1 MPIKEKSP
9 ADYDGPALGRDDPVW
24 QYYLRESTQRD
35 TDLVDGWNKLAG
47 LFSAVVTAFLI
58 ESYKSLKSD
67 ADAALV
73 TAVSVRRI
81 VDLFEANISREPLP
95 PRSPLPV
102 IDVDGFRPSR
112 NDIVINTL
120 WFFSLALSMS
130 VALIAM
136 LIKEWND
143 VYRRGNRFTPYY
155 VQARTRQ
162 ARYERLEK
170 WGVRK
175 IVRIL
180 PVIMHIALGLFLLGL
195 ILFLKGFD
203 IKLMQPVMAVIII
216 TLGLYVFTTLAP
228 LFTAFCPYNTPLSSR
243 TVWGFFY
250 SIVHLVAPTGEKWNT
265 LPCEREERIQST
277 NMAFDKLTAQAV
289 VWLVSHSQAEP
300 SINAAIRA
308 IANVIGGP
316 DFWDHLIND
325 KLVVLM
331 AQHFT
336 SLFKGC
342 FDRLEPVDMLCSRYQ
357 KRQMA
362 LCSQAI
368 AKISKHSLIQ
378 IIQDADPNSTVPDR
392 AVQESDCIKL
402 PEAYFVSV
410 QEGLYRLTKSKSNE
424 LKASAFCGASSWIT
438 SAGRTNQNHLEQQPL
453 LPELVK
459 FLSGFKDLKQFRG
472 IPEKLRADLVEA
484 LSTETS
490 YMIWE
495 IKDND
500 INNQLNELIELCL
513 KLLELFSESEQ
524 PNRPAQRA
532 IFVEFAVIAALIN
545 DYQRIPEA
553 EVDQISK
560 EQRDEFEI
568 RQQYIKAHELYKL
581 RYPYPSDFHLTYA
594 RQWHAVWIAELCSK
608 NPEYLEAHSDALL
621 FVGLSGILRSYRM
634 DPSQFT
640 RAVGRFIKHLKLTE
654 GTYSNRM
661 SLPFVLISSC
671 DVQSQVAEDILAT
684 LDSSQPLDCV
694 NEAEYWQPRID
705 LLKALIEH
713 GQWFE
718 FQSIFLLQILR
729 ILESSCNPEFKRQ
742 CIVTLDKYWFLNS
755 ASSLGV
761 YTAPDWRLLID
772 FNLIPVLLAQVN
784 DPRMRASTISC
795 FAKIARTFL
804 IQNSPEDQNKSN
816 TQGGINRPGSQVGL
830 QQAGGAKASG
840 SGHDTG
846 YTEMV
851 ETLKKL
857 LLCNEA
863 LFEIL
868 VKNVVASQDID
879 ETYSEFWT
887 KVILLLPSR
896 LEQPTGSQSPMDGN
910 SQTPPI
916 PALSTRPLTAG
927 QTPGPDF
934 TTQAAAI
941 QTIPTHSVAPPLGG
955 IPNSSSQAPGTAST
969 NSGTSSSPSSR
980 TDATPAPRSLA
991 AHHGIQA
998 PSIPTLAATSAGS
1011 PTFTTNTFSA
1021 IISNAGSVQTSVDPN
1036 IEPPLN
1042 STPTGV
1048 QFQTPTSTGAGSVS
1062 PTCAPSQ
1069 VMNAIPVS
1077 LHMNDQEPQPQPHL
1091 PTSRANSISPAGID
1105 PTSHSGGTSN
1115 VNNPAILSTA
1125 APISTPAPTPA
1136 PIPTPMTDLQARDW
1150 LREFC
1155 ERNSEAPEGSPLKKI
1170 IAGLAA
1176 NLAGSSGQVNP

>member
-1 MPIKEKSP
+1 MPIEEKPPS
-9 ADYDGPALGRDDPVW
+9 DYDGPALGRDDPVW

-58 ESYKSLKSD
+58 ESYKNLKSD

-73 TAVSVRRI
+73 TAVSARRI
-81 VDLFEANISREPLP
+81 VDLFEANISREPPP
-95 PRSPLPV
+95 PRNPLPV

-112 NDIVINTL
+112 NDVVINTL

-136 LIKEWND
+136 LVKEWND

-162 ARYERLEK
+162 ARYKRLKK

-180 PVIMHIALGLFLLGL
+180 PVIMHIAL
-195 ILFLKGFD
+195 
-203 IKLMQPVMAVIII
+203 
-216 TLGLYVFTTLAP
+216 
-228 LFTAFCPYNTPLSSR
+228 
-243 TVWGFFY
+243 
-250 SIVHLVAPTGEKWNT
+250 GEKWNT

-277 NMAFDKLTAQAV
+277 NMALDKLTAQAV

-300 SINAAIRA
+300 SVNAAIRA
-308 IANVIGGP
+308 IANVIAGP
-316 DFWDHLIND
+316 AFWNHLIKD

-331 AQHFT
+331 AQHFA
-336 SLFKGC
+336 SLFKGGLN
-342 FDRLEPVDMLCSRYQ
+342 RLEPVDMFCSGYQ
-357 KRQMA
+357 KHQMA

-378 IIQDADPNSTVPDR
+378 IIQDADPNSTVPER

-410 QEGLYRLTKSKSNE
+410 QKGLYRLTGSKSNE
-424 LKASAFCGASSWIT
+424 LQASAFCAESSWIT

-453 LPELVK
+453 LPRLVQFLGK
-459 FLSGFKDLKQFRG
+459 FDDLKQFRS
-472 IPEKLRADLVEA
+472 IPEKLRVDLVEA

-495 IKDND
+495 LKDND
-500 INNQLNELIELCL
+500 INNELNALIELCL
-513 KLLELFSESEQ
+513 KLLGLFSGPGQS
-524 PNRPAQRA
+524 NRPAQRA

-553 EVDQISK
+553 EIDRISK
-560 EQRDEFEI
+560 ERRDEFGI
-568 RQQYIKAHELYKL
+568 HQQYMKAHELYKL
-581 RYPYPSDFHLTYA
+581 RYPYPSDSHLTYA

-608 NPEYLEAHSDALL
+608 NPKYLETHSDALL
-621 FVGLSGILRSYRM
+621 FVGLSGILRSCRM
-634 DPSQFT
+634 DPSQFA
-640 RAVGRFIKHLKLTE
+640 RAVDLFIEQLKLTE
-654 GTYSNRM
+654 ATYSNRM

-684 LDSSQPLDCV
+684 LDSTQPLGCA
-694 NEAEYWQPRID
+694 NEAEYWQPRIN
-705 LLKALIEH
+705 LLQALIEH
-713 GQWFE
+713 GQWIE
-718 FQSIFLLQILR
+718 FQSSFLLQILR

-755 ASSLGV
+755 ASSFGV
-761 YTAPDWRLLID
+761 YTTPDWRLLID
-772 FNLIPVLLAQVN
+772 FNLIPVLIAEVD

-804 IQNSPEDQNKSN
+804 IQNSPEGENRSN
-816 TQGGINRPGSQVGL
+816 AQGGMNRPDPQVGR
-830 QQAGGAKASG
+830 QQAGGAKDSG
-840 SGHDTG
+840 SGHDID

-857 LLCNEA
+857 LLCNET

-868 VKNVVASQDID
+868 VKNVVASQDIA

-896 LEQPTGSQSPMDGN
+896 LERPTGSQPPTDGN

-916 PALSTRPLTAG
+916 PALSTRPLAVG
-927 QTPGPDF
+927 QTPGPDS
-934 TTQAAAI
+934 TTQAAVI
-941 QTIPTHSVAPPLGG
+941 QTIPAGSIAPPLGA
-955 IPNSSSQAPGTAST
+955 IPNSSSQAPDTASN

-980 TDATPAPRSLA
+980 TDTTPAPQSLA

-998 PSIPTLAATSAGS
+998 PSIPTLSTTSADS
-1011 PTFTTNTFSA
+1011 PTSTTNTFSA
-1021 IISNAGSVQTSVDPN
+1021 VISNAENVQTTIDSN
-1036 IEPPLN
+1036 TEPPLN
-1042 STPTGV
+1042 STPTDV
-1048 QFQTPTSTGAGSVS
+1048 QSPRPTSTSADAGSVG

-1069 VMNAIPVS
+1069 VMNAIPAS
-1077 LHMNDQEPQPQPHL
+1077 LHINDQEPQAQPQPHL
-1091 PTSRANSISPAGID
+1091 PTSRANSVSPVGID
-1105 PTSHSGGTSN
+1105 PISNSGGTSN
-1115 VNNPAILSTA
+1115 VNNPAILSIV
-1125 APISTPAPTPA
+1125 APISTRTPTPA

-1150 LREFC
+1150 LRQFC

-1176 NLAGSSGQVNP
+1176 NLAGPSGQVNP